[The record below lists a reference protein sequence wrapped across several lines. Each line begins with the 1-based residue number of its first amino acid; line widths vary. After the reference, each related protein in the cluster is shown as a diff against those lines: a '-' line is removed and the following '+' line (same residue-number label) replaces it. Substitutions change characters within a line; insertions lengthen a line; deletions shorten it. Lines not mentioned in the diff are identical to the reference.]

1 MDWTAQ
7 VDAYCERMGPAFWA
21 EPVNAVSNAAFVLAA
36 LWMWGRLRDVPAGSG
51 KTLARTLCVIL
62 ALIGIGS
69 FLFHTYATRWAG
81 VADVAPIAIYVLLY
95 IYAANRHYWRLR
107 PLWAAVA
114 TLGFLPYAALTIPLF
129 SHLPLLGVSAAYMPV
144 PVMIL
149 AYAFALRGRLPTVAR
164 GLAIGGGLLL
174 ASLTFRSLDMPMCE
188 AVPFG
193 THFMWHVL
201 NGIML
206 GWMIEVLRRHL
217 VQQADPRAQ

>member
-21 EPVNAVSNAAFVLAA
+21 EPVNAVTNAAFVLAA
-36 LWMWGRLRDVPAGSG
+36 LWMWGRLRDMPAGGG

-107 PLWAAVA
+107 PLWASVA
-114 TLGFLPYAALTIPLF
+114 TLGFFPYAALTIPLF
-129 SHLPLLGVSAAYMPV
+129 SQLPLLGVSAAYMPV

-149 AYAFALRGRLPTVAR
+149 GYAFALRGRLPGVAR
-164 GLAIGGGLLL
+164 GLAIGGGILL

-201 NGIML
+201 NGVML
-206 GWMIEVLRRHL
+206 GWMIEVLRRHI
-217 VQQADPRAQ
+217 VQQAGTRAQ